1 MLIKRKSG
9 DAARTKH
16 QAVAAGLAAGCSTA
30 APSSASPG

>member
-16 QAVAAGLAAGCSTA
+16 QAVAAGLAAGVLDRRA
-30 APSSASPG
+30 FLR